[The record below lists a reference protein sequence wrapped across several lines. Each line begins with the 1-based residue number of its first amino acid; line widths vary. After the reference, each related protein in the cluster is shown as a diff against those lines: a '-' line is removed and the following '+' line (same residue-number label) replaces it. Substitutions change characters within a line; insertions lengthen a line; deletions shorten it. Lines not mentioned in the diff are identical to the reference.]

1 MAPFPR
7 SIQTSLSL
15 LLFFVVVVEGGFDG
29 FDPRLSVSL
38 MLLAIMFLF
47 AVCYSVHF
55 YLRRK
60 EKREI
65 DARLGLE
72 GTSRR
77 LK

>member
-1 MAPFPR
+1 MALLEGN
-7 SIQTSLSL
+7 IGTMTL
-15 LLFFVVVVEGGFDG
+15 LLMFVGDVEGGFEG

-47 AVCYSVHF
+47 VVCYSVHF

-65 DARLGLE
+65 DARMGLE